1 MLATGSADSSVHLWT
16 LLRAKTDTSDSPSDL
31 SLTPLGHT
39 KGAHTLKFNPTAAD
53 VLCSTSH
60 DLSLY
65 FQDVE
70 TGLNR
75 VEYGFSSNGALL
87 ATASR

>member
-1 MLATGSADSSVHLWT
+1 MRT
-16 LLRAKTDTSDSPSDL
+16 LY
-31 SLTPLGHT
+31 
-39 KGAHTLKFNPTAAD
+39 FNLTAAD